1 MTVDI
6 PLFPLGTVLFPGG
19 PLRLRIFEPRYLDM
33 VSRCLREQSR
43 FGVVAIKEGSE
54 VGAAT
59 TFAIGTTGEIVDW
72 RQEADGLLG
81 ITVVGRECFT
91 LEETSRAADGLYCGR
106 VRLHIPTHPEPLASE
121 FAPLADLLRK
131 LVPLGKQY
139 HGMATAYDDAQW
151 VSYRLAEILPLP
163 LPAKQALLE
172 LTDTP
177 ARLARLQQSLNESG
191 SAG

>member
-19 PLRLRIFEPRYLDM
+19 PLHLRIFEPRYLDM

-59 TFAIGTTGEIVDW
+59 TFTVGTTGEIVDW

-81 ITVVGRECFT
+81 ITVGWARAVYARGDEPRGRRS
-91 LEETSRAADGLYCGR
+91 LLRPRAAAHR
-106 VRLHIPTHPEPLASE
+106 RHAVRRWLRSSRRSPTCCASCC
-121 FAPLADLLRK
+121 RSRT
-131 LVPLGKQY
+131 QY
-139 HGMATAYDDAQW
+139 RGMTTAYDDAQW

-163 LPAKQALLE
+163 LAREAGVARARP
-172 LTDTP
+172 TP
-177 ARLARLQQSLNESG
+177 RRA
-191 SAG
+191 